1 MTYSPSQFQKGLSM
15 AEFQRRFGTEEK
27 CAEALFASRW
37 PKGFVCPE
45 CGSLAYCVLA
55 KRGLYQCNTCHR
67 QTSLTAGTIFHR
79 TKLPLATWFL
89 SMHMLTQGKHSISA
103 LELMRQIG
111 VSYETAWTVKHKLMQ
126 VMLDREKGRVLS
138 GRVELDDAYVGGER
152 HDGTTGRGTSGRTP
166 FLAAVQTTPD
176 EAFTGRKVLY
186 LKLSKVRNFK
196 GKTVR
201 AWAKRSLAGASHVL
215 TDGMAGFRS
224 LGTVLKHHERK
235 VMPGGW
241 RSAKHPAFIWVNTI
255 LGNLKGSL
263 LGVCRWVSA
272 KHLPRYLAEFQW
284 RFNRRF
290 DLASILQ
297 RLLRAATL
305 TSPMPHDLL
314 VLAEP
319 AR

>member
-15 AEFQRRFGTEEK
+15 AAFQCRYGTEEK
-27 CAEALFASRW
+27 CAGALFASRW

-45 CGSLAYCVLA
+45 CEARAFCRLN
-55 KRGLYQCNTCHR
+55 RGRLYQCNTCHK

-79 TKLPLATWFL
+79 TKLPLTSWFL
-89 SMHMLTQGKHSISA
+89 SMHLLTQGKHSISA

-111 VSYETAWTVKHKLMQ
+111 VSYETAWNVKHKLMQ
-126 VMLDREKGRVLS
+126 VMLEREKGRVLS
-138 GRVELDDAYVGGER
+138 ERVEMDDAYMGGER
-152 HDGTTGRGTSGRTP
+152 HDGTTGRGTTGKTP

-176 EAFTGRKVLY
+176 GNSSGWKVLY

-196 GKTVR
+196 GRTVR
-201 AWAKRSLAGASHVL
+201 AWARRSLGRTTHVL
-215 TDGMAGFRS
+215 TDGMSGFRT
-224 LGTVLKHHERK
+224 LGTLVAKHERK

-241 RSAKHPAFIWVNTI
+241 QSAKHPAFAWVNTI

-272 KHLPRYLAEFQW
+272 RHLPRYLAEFQW

-305 TSPMPHDLL
+305 TPPMSHDFL

-319 AR
+319 TG